1 MHGRSTQGFE
11 RTLRT
16 RFEASRRTFVQSA
29 DSSSRHFKSCL
40 TCLSKTNKCR
50 NTSSCVLKLERVFV
64 ICHTSLTTL
73 RQWQDVVSLEYID
86 VCTIIFLLI
95 APAMPLTRRNQLD
108 MIAWVSYCDDPAGK
122 TWRRILESRKPA
134 IDVSDRRVAR
144 HCRIHLERSPKQEFQ
159 VEARSQNPSLSDD
172 YDRLLS
178 RYPWPQ

>member
-1 MHGRSTQGFE
+1 MSEGNERLKETYARAIDAGLRADVEDKIRGKSAHVRTVGGFIIQ
-11 RTLRT
+11 TLQ
-16 RFEASRRTFVQSA
+16 ELLDLLEQDKQVPQ
-29 DSSSRHFKSCL
+29 HFL
-40 TCLSKTNKCR
+40 
-50 NTSSCVLKLERVFV
+50 
-64 ICHTSLTTL
+64 
-73 RQWQDVVSLEYID
+73 WQDVVSLEYID
-86 VCTIIFLLI
+86 
-95 APAMPLTRRNQLD
+95 LD